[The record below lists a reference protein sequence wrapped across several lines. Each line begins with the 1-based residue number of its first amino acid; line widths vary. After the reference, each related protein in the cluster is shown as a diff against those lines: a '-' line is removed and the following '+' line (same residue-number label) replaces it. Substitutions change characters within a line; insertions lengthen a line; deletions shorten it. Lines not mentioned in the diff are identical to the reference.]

1 MRGKLALK
9 DVMFNFKLLPL
20 AVLVISPV
28 AFAATPLGAGGQMQQ
43 IPPSPQ
49 PQLVAPALDVKPASQ
64 PVSAPQDSA
73 TIVVNR
79 ILLSGAQVY
88 PESQLLAL
96 TGFVPASQ
104 LSLAELQGMAAK
116 IATYYRQN
124 GYFVAQAYLPEQDI
138 QNGVVTIAVIEGHYG
153 KVLLN
158 NQASVSDALANN
170 LLSGINSGDVVATG
184 PLENRLLLLS
194 DLPGIKVNSTLVPGA
209 ALGSSDLVVNLTPG
223 RRISGSVDADNAGNR
238 YTGANR
244 IGATV
249 NFNEP
254 LGLGDVASLRALT
267 SGAGLNYLRGA
278 YQMQFGKAKAGV
290 SYSALRYEL
299 GQEFASLGAHGTAQV
314 ASLFGSYPLVRSRN
328 TNLNAGLVLD
338 AKKFQDKVDSTASV
352 ADKRAQVLTASL
364 TGNQLDRVGGAG
376 QTAFLLAWSAGN
388 IDLQTPGVQALD
400 AVTARS
406 NGHFN
411 KLGFGLSRLQR
422 VTDTVS
428 VSAALNGQLAS
439 KNLDVSEKMELGG
452 MYGVRAYPEGEAY
465 ADQGY
470 VLNLEARWQ
479 LPKLSTTLPGQLQLI
494 GFIDTGSVTIN
505 KNPWAAGP
513 NRRTLSGAGVGINW
527 SETNNFMVR
536 AYYAV
541 KVGNEAA
548 TSAPDK
554 SGRFWIQAV
563 KYF

>member
-1 MRGKLALK
+1 
-9 DVMFNFKLLPL
+9 MFNFKLLPV
-20 AVLVISPV
+20 AVLLIPPV

-88 PESQLLAL
+88 PESQLLPL

-104 LSLAELQGMAAK
+104 LSLTELQGMAAK

-290 SYSALRYEL
+290 SYSALRYEF
-299 GQEFASLGAHGTAQV
+299 GQEFASL
-314 ASLFGSYPLVRSRN
+314 
-328 TNLNAGLVLD
+328 
-338 AKKFQDKVDSTASV
+338 
-352 ADKRAQVLTASL
+352 
-364 TGNQLDRVGGAG
+364 
-376 QTAFLLAWSAGN
+376 
-388 IDLQTPGVQALD
+388 
-400 AVTARS
+400 
-406 NGHFN
+406 
-411 KLGFGLSRLQR
+411 
-422 VTDTVS
+422 
-428 VSAALNGQLAS
+428 
-439 KNLDVSEKMELGG
+439 
-452 MYGVRAYPEGEAY
+452 
-465 ADQGY
+465 
-470 VLNLEARWQ
+470 
-479 LPKLSTTLPGQLQLI
+479 
-494 GFIDTGSVTIN
+494 
-505 KNPWAAGP
+505 
-513 NRRTLSGAGVGINW
+513 
-527 SETNNFMVR
+527 
-536 AYYAV
+536 
-541 KVGNEAA
+541 
-548 TSAPDK
+548 
-554 SGRFWIQAV
+554 
-563 KYF
+563 

>member
-1 MRGKLALK
+1 
-9 DVMFNFKLLPL
+9 MFKIKLLPL
-20 AVLVISPV
+20 AMLVMCPA

-49 PQLVAPALDVKPASQ
+49 PQPMAPALEVNPANQ
-64 PVSAPQDSA
+64 PVATPQDNA
-73 TIVVNR
+73 KITVNR
-79 ILLSGAQVY
+79 IQITGAQVY
-88 PESQLLAL
+88 TEASLLAV
-96 TGFVPASQ
+96 TGFATGSS
-104 LSLAELQGMAAK
+104 LSLTDLQGMAAR

-124 GYFVAQAYLPEQDI
+124 GYFVAQAYVPAQEI
-138 QNGVVTIAVIEGHYG
+138 QGGVVTIAVIEGHYG
-153 KVLLN
+153 QVSLN
-158 NQASVSDALANN
+158 NQTNVSNTLANG
-170 LLSGINSGDVVATG
+170 LLSGINSGDVVATA

-194 DLPGIKVNSTLVPGA
+194 DLPGVKVNSTLVPGA
-209 ALGSSDLVVNLTPG
+209 APGSSDLIVNLTPG
-223 RRISGSVDADNAGNR
+223 KRISGSIDADNAGNR
-238 YTGANR
+238 YTGAYR

-267 SGAGLNYLRGA
+267 SGSGLNYLRGA
-278 YQMQFGKAKAGV
+278 YQMQFGKATAGV

-299 GQEFASLGAHGTAQV
+299 GEEFASLNAKGSAEV
-314 ASLFGSYPLVRSRN
+314 ASLYGSYPLIRSRN
-328 TNLNAGLVLD
+328 SNLYAGLIYD
-338 AKKFQDKVDSTASV
+338 AKTFQDKNPTDLAMPV
-352 ADKRAQVLTASL
+352 ADKKAQVLTASL
-364 TGNQLDRVGGAG
+364 NGNLHDSLGGGGTTGYS
-376 QTAFLLAWSAGN
+376 LAWSTGN
-388 IDLQTPGVQALD
+388 IDLETPELRLRDVQAQ
-400 AVTARS
+400 TH
-406 NGHFN
+406 GHFN

-422 VTDTVS
+422 VTDTIS
-428 VSAALNGQLAS
+428 VSAALNGQFAS
-439 KNLDVSEKMELGG
+439 KNLDVSDKMELGG

-479 LPKLSTTLPGQLQLI
+479 LPKLTTTLPGQVQLI

-505 KNPWAAGP
+505 KNPWPGSGD
-513 NRRTLSGAGVGINW
+513 NRRTLSGAGVGVNW

-536 AYYAV
+536 AYYAF
-541 KVGNEAA
+541 KIGDEAA